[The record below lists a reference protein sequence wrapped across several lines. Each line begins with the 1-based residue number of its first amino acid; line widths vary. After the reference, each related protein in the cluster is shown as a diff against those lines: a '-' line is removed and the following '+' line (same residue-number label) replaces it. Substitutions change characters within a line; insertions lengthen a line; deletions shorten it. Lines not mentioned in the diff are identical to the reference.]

1 MRATFYS
8 CRRNSHGELLRL
20 SQVQYKP
27 SKLTLTDRQTGKQMP
42 KWKHCYGEVT
52 EKYGMEL
59 TEQHPYTMK
68 DFDLKEL

>member
-27 SKLTLTDRQTGKQMP
+27 SKLTLTDRQTGKRCP
-42 KWKHCYGEVT
+42 SGNTVT
-52 EKYGMEL
+52 EKLLKSMEL